1 MSQPSPKPNNSQP
14 IHEQV
19 IEDMKRRAESG
30 KASYGTYLQVNNGRD
45 PLLDAYEEAMDMA
58 LYLKQAILE
67 RPAVNRER
75 ILGAIEVL
83 ELATEFDF
91 GPLPGNPDHW
101 SNRVLIQRR
110 EGAKLP
116 KQPFMWAVKW
126 SGNNLSKDGEWE
138 YEPIASSRDD
148 EFYARCRFDTFEDA
162 MQAARAAIDAAL
174 APQEET
180 R

>member
-67 RPAVNRER
+67 RSAVNRER
-75 ILGAIEVL
+75 ILGAIEAL
-83 ELATEFDF
+83 EEAEKALEEANDQIIALCSISDVPDSIDTALAAI
-91 GPLPGNPDHW
+91 
-101 SNRVLIQRR
+101 R
-110 EGAKLP
+110 
-116 KQPFMWAVKW
+116 
-126 SGNNLSKDGEWE
+126 
-138 YEPIASSRDD
+138 
-148 EFYARCRFDTFEDA
+148 
-162 MQAARAAIDAAL
+162 AARGS
-174 APQEET
+174 